1 MKRYAAFCRH
11 VLTESM
17 AHVLPRSQAVGGC
30 AEALRMQVVGP
41 HETARTGELLG
52 GPRAA
57 ARLLSLHGWDVVYLP
72 VGQLPAGLSHRQ
84 QLTRMADLLR
94 KHSVPTR
101 RRAARQ

>member
-1 MKRYAAFCRH
+1 MCFP
-11 VLTESM
+11 S
-17 AHVLPRSQAVGGC
+17 C
-30 AEALRMQVVGP
+30 AKALRMQVVGP
-41 HETARTGELLG
+41 HETARSGELLG

-84 QLTRMADLLR
+84 QLNRMADLLR
-94 KHSVPTR
+94 KHRVPVQ